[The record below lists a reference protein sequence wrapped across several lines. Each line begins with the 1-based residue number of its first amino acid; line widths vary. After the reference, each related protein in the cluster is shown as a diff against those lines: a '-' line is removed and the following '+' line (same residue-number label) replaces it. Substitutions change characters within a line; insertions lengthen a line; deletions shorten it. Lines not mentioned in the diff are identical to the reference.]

1 MILGSQIWTDVFWT
15 SVVAGG
21 IATIV
26 LALSWTRLFPSL
38 AGLGRL
44 EDIRPEPV
52 ATLVR

>member
-1 MILGSQIWTDVFWT
+1 VT

-38 AGLGRL
+38 ARLGRL